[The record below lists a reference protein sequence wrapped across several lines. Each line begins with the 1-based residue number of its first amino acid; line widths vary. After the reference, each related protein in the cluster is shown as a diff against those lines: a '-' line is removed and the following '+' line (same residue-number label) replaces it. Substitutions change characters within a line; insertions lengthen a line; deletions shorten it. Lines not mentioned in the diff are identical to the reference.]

1 MAKDFTGSH
10 NMTVGSIFSISFNSL
25 VKMIEKQNDLKTK
38 VARGTQLPVAHC
50 LDYIHTLNRLT

>member
-1 MAKDFTGSH
+1 
-10 NMTVGSIFSISFNSL
+10 MTVGSIFSISFNSL